1 MSDPLCGHLN
11 YVMSVDFSPRGNLLA
26 SASFDESVR
35 LWDSRTGRSVRAVP
49 AHSEP
54 VTSARFNGDGT
65 VIVTGSYDG
74 LMWVAVDRGKRG
86 GGRDPWRLFVRSS
99 LCFGHNTAFSFVP
112 PWAPAVD
119 YGTLPLGSASRR
131 FKTRAR
137 PQCPFYSAP
146 ALRILCPR
154 VSCTSN
160 SHRCPLDLH
169 LPLAAVRMSASHPMD
184 DSCSLPALTGS
195 CASTTH

>member
-1 MSDPLCGHLN
+1 MRRQQLLLVYFYDKHCRWLTIVPHARTTLLCLLYILQGRSVSDPLCGHLN

-86 GGRDPWRLFVRSS
+86 GGATLGDCLSGHLSALVTILRFRSYRPGRLQSTMGRC
-99 LCFGHNTAFSFVP
+99 LWAVP
-112 PWAPAVD
+112 QD
-119 YGTLPLGSASRR
+119 DSRR
-131 FKTRAR
+131 ERAPNVR
-137 PQCPFYSAP
+137 FIAP
-146 ALRILCPR
+146 LR
-154 VSCTSN
+154 
-160 SHRCPLDLH
+160 
-169 LPLAAVRMSASHPMD
+169 
-184 DSCSLPALTGS
+184 
-195 CASTTH
+195 